1 MLGRGRGR
9 CARKS
14 CERPCGHIPGHVDVG
29 SATKDPLACRSMRT
43 GVGYKGLDRPCYVPR
58 TEGLSKVVEH
68 TKMASRWLRARVA
81 CWPRAEELQRHLLGY
96 TQTPPKPWLLPRS
109 GAQDIPRV
117 LCKPFCPKY
126 FANPNQDASQNQRPF
141 LPFLPPI
148 VQAGVPLSEGLLRLV
163 SRET

>member
-58 TEGLSKVVEH
+58 TEGPSKVVEH
-68 TKMASRWLRARVA
+68 TKMADGGFGRVWHVGREKKSSKDISWVHPGGKAHRPLQNPGYSRVRV
-81 CWPRAEELQRHLLGY
+81 PRTFQGCSANLSVPSTSPILTKTL
-96 TQTPPKPWLLPRS
+96 PKIKDPFFRRLS
-109 GAQDIPRV
+109 GPSQDHGWV
-117 LCKPFCPKY
+117 CP
-126 FANPNQDASQNQRPF
+126 
-141 LPFLPPI
+141 
-148 VQAGVPLSEGLLRLV
+148 
-163 SRET
+163 